1 MKPIWGKFILLASG
15 ILALVGI
22 NTPSVQATV
31 QYNKQISEI
40 KQNTPLYLK
49 LGGNFI
55 SNYGK
60 QKPNVQIAEHYS
72 HSSHASHSSHYSHYS
87 SRY

>member
-1 MKPIWGKFILLASG
+1 MKPIWGKFIILASG

-22 NTPSVQATV
+22 NTPSVQAAV

-49 LGGNFI
+49 LGGDFI
-55 SNYGK
+55 SNYGN
-60 QKPNVQIAEHYS
+60 QKTNVQIADHYS
-72 HSSHASHSSHYSHYS
+72 HSSHVSHSSHHSHYS
-87 SRY
+87 QWR